1 MEELRFDAVAMPPR
15 QATSR
20 ETNLALGGKSWAA
33 FNVTNLPSTLA
44 PFAVDED
51 TWSDADRAL
60 SAIRVRSGPG
70 SPDSPKER
78 AMLVRATA
86 AVRDNLLEAAH
97 AASEAARRARAVADA
112 LDRSLAVLAND
123 QGERPTPLVPVSRRV
138 DLNTEP
144 LSEREREVLLHVAE
158 GRSNK
163 AIAAELFVSPNTV
176 KTHVSALL
184 RKLNATSRAQLAT
197 IAVHQGLC

>member
-1 MEELRFDAVAMPPR
+1 MEEFRFDPVAMPPA
-15 QATSR
+15 QAGQLES
-20 ETNLALGGKSWAA
+20 NLALGGKSWAA
-33 FNVTNLPSTLA
+33 FNATNLPAMSSSA
-44 PFAVDED
+44 IDDGARR
-51 TWSDADRAL
+51 DADRAL
-60 SAIRVRSGPG
+60 SAIRLHSGAG
-70 SPDSPKER
+70 SPDSPRER
-78 AMLVRATA
+78 AMLARATA

-97 AASEAARRARAVADA
+97 AASEAARRARALADA

-123 QGERPTPLVPVSRRV
+123 QGERPIPLAPVTSRA
-138 DLNTEP
+138 DLDTEP

-163 AIAAELFVSPNTV
+163 AIAEELFVSPNTV
-176 KTHVSALL
+176 KTHVSSLL